1 MIVVKGELIHDGR
14 AIIEGV
20 PANIV
25 EELEYAHT
33 GDDQVL
39 DGSGVVQVVDVSAD
53 EFCSY
58 VGHFGLNLKNS

>member
-25 EELEYAHT
+25 EELEYAHVCA
-33 GDDQVL
+33 GQVL
-39 DGSGVVQVVDVSAD
+39 EGAGVV
-53 EFCSY
+53 
-58 VGHFGLNLKNS
+58 